1 MTRTD
6 MANLLALVVDPD
18 ADDAL
23 LVPQLGRR
31 GNDLTLPQ
39 PPLRLPGGSGQQLPR
54 AVDTVMGPGLR
65 TPVGGSGAFTA
76 SLDTREDDDD
86 DDDASEVGAILCS
99 GGCDVQCQ
107 CASKR
112 VGTFTRV
119 RLHAPRRCCQI
130 VGVCAQQQAWG
141 PLIRSVCDDHMGCVL
156 HALTDRGLH
165 TTQAA

>member
-54 AVDTVMGPGLR
+54 AVDAVMGPGLR

-86 DDDASEVGAILCS
+86 DDDASEVGVILCS

-107 CASKR
+107 CRANASAHSH
-112 VGTFTRV
+112 VCVCMHQGGAV
-119 RLHAPRRCCQI
+119 RLWVSARSSRR
-130 VGVCAQQQAWG
+130 G
-141 PLIRSVCDDHMGCVL
+141 
-156 HALTDRGLH
+156 AL
-165 TTQAA
+165 